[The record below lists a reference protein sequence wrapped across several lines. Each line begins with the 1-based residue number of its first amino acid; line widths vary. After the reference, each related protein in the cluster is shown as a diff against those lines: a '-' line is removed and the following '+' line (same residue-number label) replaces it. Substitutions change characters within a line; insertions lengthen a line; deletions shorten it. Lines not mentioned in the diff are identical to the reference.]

1 MSERM
6 SPKRREMQNGSSL
19 SGWVLECPDVD
30 GIDELR
36 TACGRAVPHR
46 GYFSMES
53 LGRKRILAVLLLV
66 ASRGLVL
73 VGDGVA
79 AGYGGGDGTLLGV
92 MSPGTRCDSVR
103 QVIVKL

>member
-1 MSERM
+1 MR
-6 SPKRREMQNGSSL
+6 KGSLL

-30 GIDELR
+30 GIDQLC

-46 GYFSMES
+46 GYFSMEP
-53 LGRKRILAVLLLV
+53 LRWKPILAVLLLL

-79 AGYGGGDGTLLGV
+79 A
-92 MSPGTRCDSVR
+92 
-103 QVIVKL
+103 